1 MNGYWDFGARE
12 GYLSRT
18 YGFDWSYCET
28 ETELREAAKM
38 RRKMIKQYGKQ
49 IKLDKNSRW
58 IGYIDLENE
67 SPTAYFM
74 RQGSKVVTYQ
84 VPSQGVSRWAVAQF
98 INRQRRASQPD
109 AESATPSHSQQ
120 EHGALGSRGAAPAV
134 RAAGRAPHGHGPAA
148 SHLRRAG
155 VAAGFESDGLVQEAP
170 IVPQPA
176 CGCESMR
183 KPGRL
188 CYM

>member
-1 MNGYWDFGARE
+1 MSNQRFETQPTEVFTVGRVSAGAVLVQR
-12 GYLSRT
+12 
-18 YGFDWSYCET
+18 
-28 ETELREAAKM
+28 
-38 RRKMIKQYGKQ
+38 
-49 IKLDKNSRW
+49 
-58 IGYIDLENE
+58 
-67 SPTAYFM
+67 
-74 RQGSKVVTYQ
+74 
-84 VPSQGVSRWAVAQF
+84 QGVSRWAVAQF

-134 RAAGRAPHGHGPAA
+134 RAAGRAPHEHGPAA
-148 SHLRRAG
+148 AHLRRAG

-188 CYM
+188 YVYVHAICIYACHMRAGAYTYIIEIDVN